1 MSFSGRLQAAVVL
14 FLMLEKCVLI
24 FENANNYLKYYNFYI
39 YLFRTFS
46 ILRLAA
52 LCPGAEWGHIMLE
65 PQGLGVVTQ
74 LWYES

>member
-1 MSFSGRLQAAVVL
+1 MQAVSL
-14 FLMLEKCVLI
+14 FLIFEKCVLI
-24 FENANNYLKYYNFYI
+24 FENTNNYLKYFYF
-39 YLFRTFS
+39 YGYSFWLFS

-52 LCPGAEWGHIMLE
+52 LCPGAEQGHEMLE